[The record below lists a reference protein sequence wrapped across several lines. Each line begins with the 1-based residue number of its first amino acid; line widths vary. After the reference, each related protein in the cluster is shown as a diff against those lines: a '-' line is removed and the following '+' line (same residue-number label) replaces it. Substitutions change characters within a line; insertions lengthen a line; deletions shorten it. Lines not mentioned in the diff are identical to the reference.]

1 MPASKLVSQL
11 PVSDLRMPTSAVVG
25 ALCGGIVHRVRGG
38 VDELHGGAGNN
49 VRRRRV
55 CYRAAMIAQEW
66 RQVHGFQL
74 QSQTMHELA
83 IRLHGKQV
91 DICGVFAAVFGCS
104 PQRALR
110 PTSYLEVALLPFLAW
125 AAHSATQQRVWQGSE
140 GFTQQF
146 VGEHFRCSGGRHILS

>member
-11 PVSDLRMPTSAVVG
+11 SVSGLTMPTSAVVG
-25 ALCGGIVHRVRGG
+25 ALCRGIVHRVRGG
-38 VDELHGGAGNN
+38 VDKLHGGAGDN
-49 VRRRRV
+49 VWQRGV

-74 QSQTMHELA
+74 QTMHELA

-91 DICGVFAAVFGCS
+91 DICGVLTAVFGCS

-110 PTSYLEVALLPFLAW
+110 PTSYLEVALLPFWPGLPIARLNSAYGRGRKDSRSNSLGDIFV
-125 AAHSATQQRVWQGSE
+125 AAAAGAP
-140 GFTQQF
+140 
-146 VGEHFRCSGGRHILS
+146 

>member
-11 PVSDLRMPTSAVVG
+11 PVSGLRPPTSAVVG
-25 ALCGGIVHRVRGG
+25 ALCGSIVHRVRGG
-38 VDELHGGAGNN
+38 VDKLHGGAGND
-49 VRRRRV
+49 VRRRGV
-55 CYRAAMIAQEW
+55 CYRAAMIVQEW
-66 RQVHGFQL
+66 RQVHGF

-110 PTSYLEVALLPFLAW
+110 PTSYLEVALLPFWPGLPIARLNSAYGRGRKDSRSNSLGSIF
-125 AAHSATQQRVWQGSE
+125 AAAAAGAP
-140 GFTQQF
+140 
-146 VGEHFRCSGGRHILS
+146 

>member
-1 MPASKLVSQL
+1 MPAGKLVSQL
-11 PVSDLRMPTSAVVG
+11 PVSGLRLPTSAVVG

-38 VDELHGGAGNN
+38 VDELHGGAGDN

-66 RQVHGFQL
+66 RQVHDFQL

-91 DICGVFAAVFGCS
+91 DICGVFAAVFGYS

-110 PTSYLEVALLPFLAW
+110 PTSYLEVALLPFWPGLPIARLNSVYGRGREDSRSNSLGSIF
-125 AAHSATQQRVWQGSE
+125 AAAAAGAP
-140 GFTQQF
+140 
-146 VGEHFRCSGGRHILS
+146 